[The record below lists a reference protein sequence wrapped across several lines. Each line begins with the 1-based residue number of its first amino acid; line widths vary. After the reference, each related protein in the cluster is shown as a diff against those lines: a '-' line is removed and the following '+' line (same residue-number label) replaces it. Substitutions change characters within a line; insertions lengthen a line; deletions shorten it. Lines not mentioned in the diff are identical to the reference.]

1 MPHQPSCFQGAS
13 AKILASWANMKLE
26 LDRLA
31 YSTMEFEGVSN
42 SAFHKSLVEEL
53 GAVERRTLLR

>member
-1 MPHQPSCFQGAS
+1 
-13 AKILASWANMKLE
+13 MKLE